1 MLQNLLKLDL
11 CEIIDLK
18 SHDLNIWSIYRL
30 SSVKFQN
37 FDLEAFSGKK
47 HNKGDSEFF
56 FYESQNAHEFSL
68 QCFNNKWSP
77 DYRTK
82 KNFSPSSLSKRSYDH
97 REHLNSYSI
106 VSN

>member
-56 FYESQNAHEFSL
+56 SMNLKMHTNSAFSAL
-68 QCFNNKWSP
+68 ITSGLP
-77 DYRTK
+77 IIGPK
-82 KNFSPSSLSKRSYDH
+82 KILALAPYQKGAMIIGNILILIR
-97 REHLNSYSI
+97 
-106 VSN
+106 